1 MLITC
6 SYCNARYSIATDRLR
21 DMRDSIFICQQCQRS
36 IKIAFCPYCDTSY
49 SITFPVIHRDRY
61 SFRCK
66 RCEGSF
72 IVEFP
77 VVEDTVE
84 IRRSTLEGVSPE
96 RRKRA
101 KEDSNKRIIHRPR
114 DERGEPSGRGI
125 AFKDGTFNE
134 FNLRELLIVCSGAFS
149 RTKLIVSA
157 SGLMVLFLIM
167 LLYSEINGF
176 LFNSFLVRNSQFLKS
191 LLNLLPVFL
200 FFFVIILILA
210 IISRI
215 TLERIFLDSVWNFR
229 KTLRY
234 ISKIAMPVFISNI
247 LILFLVNLVFILFGR
262 IPIVGPVLYS
272 ILFFPIYLISLL
284 IIITLIIG
292 FWFYP
297 PILAYKEV
305 GILKNV
311 IHLFHFVKRH
321 NLSLILII
329 PILTIISSIFFTII
343 YLLHLGV
350 FSFTIFLSKLIMQDN
365 VERLFSA
372 MPLSLMRKSDLSFVG
387 TDMSIYK
394 SFMSDLLLSHQIG
407 GIIIGVVLATISI
420 FLFASYISVIGTISS
435 HVYIIMERDI
445 AIPVRNK
452 IKLLFIVV
460 LILLGIYILKR
471 IYL

>member
-6 SYCNARYSIATDRLR
+6 SYCDARYSIATDQLR
-21 DMRDSIFICQQCQRS
+21 DMRDSIFICQRCQRS
-36 IKIAFCPYCDTSY
+36 IKIVFCPHCGSSY
-49 SITFPVIHRDRY
+49 SITFSAIHRDIY

-66 RCEGSF
+66 RCERSF
-72 IVEFP
+72 TVGFPIVQN
-77 VVEDTVE
+77 TVE
-84 IRRSTLEGVSPE
+84 ARRSTLEGVSPE
-96 RRKRA
+96 RGKKA
-101 KEDSNKRIIHRPR
+101 KEDSNKSIIHRSR
-114 DERGEPSGRGI
+114 VERSEPSGRGI
-125 AFKDGTFNE
+125 AFKDSTFKE

-157 SGLMVLFLIM
+157 SVLMVLFLIM
-167 LLYSEINGF
+167 LLYSKINGF

-191 LLNLLPVFL
+191 LLNLFPVFL
-200 FFFVIILILA
+200 SFFVIILILA

-229 KTLRY
+229 KTMRY
-234 ISKIAMPVFISNI
+234 ISKIAMPVFISNV
-247 LILFLVNLVFILFGR
+247 LILFLGNLVFILFGR

-305 GILKNV
+305 GVLKNV
-311 IHLFHFVKRH
+311 IHLFHFIKRH
-321 NLSLILII
+321 NFSLILII
-329 PILTIISSIFFTII
+329 PILTIIFSIFFIII

-350 FSFTIFLSKLIMQDN
+350 FSFTNFLSKLILQDN

-372 MPLSLMRKSDLSFVG
+372 MPLSLMRISDLSFVG
-387 TDMSIYK
+387 TDISIYK
-394 SFMSDLLLSHQIG
+394 SFVSDLLLSHQIG
-407 GIIIGVVLATISI
+407 GVIIGVVLATISI

-435 HVYIIMERDI
+435 HVYIIMERDS
-445 AIPVRNK
+445 AIPDRKK
-452 IKLLFIVV
+452 IKLLLIVV
-460 LILLGIYILKR
+460 LLLLGIYIIKR